1 MSLIEAV
8 PGDGKKVHSKAIKE
22 FLVNEIR
29 RFTTTKQQGQ
39 KLLQWLRAGAILQE
53 SKDVNGDVKKTK
65 VLQLNKNM
73 KQELLRGIFPLPG
86 IERSTK
92 FQMLDKVLGKDK
104 TDKAILTRL
113 YCKAAL
119 PDPEEKKQAWREIT
133 N

>member
-1 MSLIEAV
+1 MFDLYVSLIEAV

-65 VLQLNKNM
+65 VL
-73 KQELLRGIFPLPG
+73 
-86 IERSTK
+86 
-92 FQMLDKVLGKDK
+92 
-104 TDKAILTRL
+104 
-113 YCKAAL
+113 
-119 PDPEEKKQAWREIT
+119 
-133 N
+133 